1 MVIIVFR
8 LEHVEK
14 STNSFTAPTNSY
26 LNMLVISTKHSQEVS
41 PLSGSAADSISH
53 KPLGIH

>member
-1 MVIIVFR
+1 MMAIIVFR
-8 LEHVEK
+8 VEHAEK
-14 STNSFTAPTNSY
+14 WTNSFTAPTNSY

-41 PLSGSAADSISH
+41 PLSGSADSISH